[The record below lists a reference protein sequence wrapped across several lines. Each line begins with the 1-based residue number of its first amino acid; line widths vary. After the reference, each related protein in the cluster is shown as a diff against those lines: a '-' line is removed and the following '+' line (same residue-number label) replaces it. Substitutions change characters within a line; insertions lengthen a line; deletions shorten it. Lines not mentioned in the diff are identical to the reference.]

1 MAPRGRDDYD
11 LIVIGAGP
19 AGERGATAAA
29 FFGRRVAVIERE
41 PNPGGAAANTGT
53 LPSKTLR
60 ETALALSGLKTR
72 HLYGVDLSLRRAA
85 TIADLMFHETRVV
98 QHERERILANLRAS
112 AVELVQGDAAFVD
125 PHTVRVAP
133 GGRLLRGRV
142 VLIATGSSPV
152 RPAEFPFDDPRVRDS
167 DGILRLERL
176 PQRLVV
182 AGAGVIGCEY
192 ACTFAALGTAVH
204 LVDGRVDLLPFLD
217 RQVAAELTEAM
228 KALGIVLHLEEKV
241 TRCEPRP
248 EALRVTLGKGAE
260 LSCDAFLVAAGRQSN
275 TATLDLP
282 SAGLEAGPRGL
293 LTVDRNYRTRVR
305 HIYAAGDVIGFPALA
320 STSME
325 QARVAMC
332 HAFEVGLKKR
342 VSPILPTGLYT
353 IPEVSFAGATEE
365 ELRQKRV
372 PYVSGLARYHH
383 NARGDIIGERR
394 GFLKLLFRR
403 GTGRLLGVH
412 ALGES
417 ASELV
422 HVGLVALLTGSDWSL
437 FNRACFNYPTLG
449 QMYKEAMLDALVKVG
464 RGRFGKAG
472 GRRHRTKPRA
482 ARQPDV

>member
-1 MAPRGRDDYD
+1 MRPRGRDGYD

-29 FFGRRVAVIERE
+29 FFGKRVVVIERA
-41 PNPGGAAANTGT
+41 PDPGGAAANTGT

-60 ETALALSGLKTR
+60 ETALALSGLRTR
-72 HLYGVDLSLRRAA
+72 NLYGVDLSLRRAA
-85 TIADLMFHETRVV
+85 TIADLMSHEKRVV
-98 QHERERILANLRAS
+98 EHERERILANLRGAG
-112 AVELVQGDAAFVD
+112 VDLVHGEAAFVE
-125 PHTVRVAP
+125 PHAIRVSP

-152 RPAEFPFDDPRVRDS
+152 RPPEFPFADPRVRDS

-176 PQRLVV
+176 PGRLAV

-192 ACTFAALGTAVH
+192 ACTFAALGTEVH
-204 LVDGRVDLLPFLD
+204 LVDGRADLLPFLD

-228 KALGIVLHLEEKV
+228 RELGIVLHLEEKV
-241 TRCEPRP
+241 SRCVPRP
-248 EALRVTLGKGAE
+248 DALEVGLGKGTVLA
-260 LSCDAFLVAAGRQSN
+260 CDALLVAAGRQSN
-275 TATLDLP
+275 TAGLDLAK
-282 SAGLEAGPRGL
+282 AGLQAGPRGL
-293 LTVDRNYRTRVR
+293 LTVDRFYRTRVR

-353 IPEVSFAGATEE
+353 IPEVSAAGATEE
-365 ELRQKRV
+365 ELKKRRV
-372 PYVSGLARYHH
+372 PYVAGTARYHH
-383 NARGDIIGERR
+383 NARGDIIGARR

-403 GTGRLLGVH
+403 RTGRLLGVH

-417 ASELV
+417 ASEIV
-422 HVGLVALLTGSDWSL
+422 HVGLMALLTGSDWGV

-449 QMYKEAMLDALVKVG
+449 QLYKDAMIDALVKTA
-464 RGRFGKAG
+464 RGRRPKA
-472 GRRHRTKPRA
+472 RRRRARA
-482 ARQPDV
+482 AARRPDVS

>member
-182 AGAGVIGCEY
+182 AGAGWRSR
-192 ACTFAALGTAVH
+192 APA
-204 LVDGRVDLLPFLD
+204 
-217 RQVAAELTEAM
+217 
-228 KALGIVLHLEEKV
+228 
-241 TRCEPRP
+241 
-248 EALRVTLGKGAE
+248 
-260 LSCDAFLVAAGRQSN
+260 S
-275 TATLDLP
+275 
-282 SAGLEAGPRGL
+282 SA
-293 LTVDRNYRTRVR
+293 
-305 HIYAAGDVIGFPALA
+305 A
-320 STSME
+320 STP
-325 QARVAMC
+325 AR
-332 HAFEVGLKKR
+332 
-342 VSPILPTGLYT
+342 SPRSAPRCTWWTAASISCRSST
-353 IPEVSFAGATEE
+353 
-365 ELRQKRV
+365 
-372 PYVSGLARYHH
+372 ARS
-383 NARGDIIGERR
+383 RPSSPRR
-394 GFLKLLFRR
+394 
-403 GTGRLLGVH
+403 
-412 ALGES
+412 
-417 ASELV
+417 
-422 HVGLVALLTGSDWSL
+422 
-437 FNRACFNYPTLG
+437 
-449 QMYKEAMLDALVKVG
+449 
-464 RGRFGKAG
+464 
-472 GRRHRTKPRA
+472 
-482 ARQPDV
+482 